1 VKAKL
6 VLERYRALLAFI
18 DQRAGDE
25 NEDAFGSLLRIAEQ
39 ARRDQK
45 WLRRQAR
52 KTKGTR

>member
-1 VKAKL
+1 MNAKL

-18 DQRAGDE
+18 DKRAGDE
-25 NEDAFGSLLRIAEQ
+25 NEDAFASLLRIVQKAE
-39 ARRDQK
+39 RDEK

>member
-1 VKAKL
+1 MKAKL